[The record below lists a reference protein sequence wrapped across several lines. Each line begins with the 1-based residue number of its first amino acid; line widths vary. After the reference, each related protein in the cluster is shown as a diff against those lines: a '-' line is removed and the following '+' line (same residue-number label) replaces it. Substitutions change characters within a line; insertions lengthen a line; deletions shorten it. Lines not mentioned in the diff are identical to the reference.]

1 MPENAIDLFIGGRVI
16 NILSDLKSKL
26 KNITFDEIDTMD
38 VNQQYYLFAIA
49 SITK

>member
-38 VNQQYYLFAIA
+38 VN
-49 SITK
+49 